1 MPDVQTVTITY
12 QYRTPSLE
20 YLTYTSTI
28 EKNTK
33 FIVERAPF
41 NIAGKRI
48 VKYTSTSGTYLP
60 GQLATAFSNM
70 TLTVPQEDG
79 LEDIGYVK
87 VHQGNT
93 TVDISDMVVNIVEK
107 MGKNQPFSYVVI
119 SVLKELFIDANL
131 TLEQK
136 STIFDVNVYG
146 IVGSWTYERLEDN
159 GSTYD
164 ITIVNKAYYLK
175 TTTLLSLLNFT
186 LNNAG
191 NRITFTNIEPS
202 DTSHAINWTLNP
214 SSNTEYGRITFSKTG
229 ITTVSFTIKRVN
241 IATTESPEYTY
252 ALIKIDGSPDNIF
265 KFICNAVAGYTS
277 FNIEAGIYHSKD
289 PDVSYTTAQIEEM
302 GSYTIYEAIDIIFN
316 SISLRLDQY
325 CWNILETIAL
335 FTDRYICFD
344 SNANLYPRDMN
355 YNKYVIVDWEAPD
368 PISSMDDYRHI
379 LALSSNDDQG
389 SQYVLAS
396 QKVICEAYETT
407 VSISDTN
414 STDVGAD
421 IVFASPDNTKIDIT
435 QTDNETRDTQARII
449 ALNSIVR
456 NYKPGDCV
464 TYSICETVYPTTTLE
479 DVTDLDNVPAPS
491 GADQCF
497 KYVSTLEGSNIVL
510 HESYFVSQLNGA
522 SYVWVEYDTD
532 NPKREKAYNYRTCAY
547 SVEDRQNNI
556 TILNAPIAMI
566 QTEYPACVT
575 TYTWGMPEFMDEQSQ
590 FKDLAAVAQDSVLD
604 NTGDTQISS
613 SDASKIVVGNQSISD
628 LRSDRSGF
636 TGLILEKNVDNQVYR
651 LAGYNEGL
659 LQAEFNSSGEI
670 QSGGG
675 NVVINYDG
683 ITLHGGVDIDLV
695 DNTSKIIA
703 NKVILD
709 HTGLNAYTSVV
720 DGQGSGL
727 KVSIG
732 DDGNIV
738 AGSGAVKLGV
748 IPAGNNVNYNF
759 ATYNNGTVQ
768 CYVDS
773 NGNIVSGGTVI
784 LNSNGLTGYYTTPIS
799 SANRSIVVSKTGT
812 IAIGGNAGRTL
823 QITGGQI
830 QFYANGSV
838 INSDGS
844 VTGNLGASIDQNG
857 WITIGDNTVSTAAIV
872 DQAIVEAKL
881 DDDSVST
888 DKIKALAV
896 TTAKIDNLAVTNA
909 KIDNIAAGKIET
921 GTLSADCRVILSNT
935 GSELLAGPYTPLV
948 HKEVSSTI
956 STVSS
961 VYAGSYFS
969 FEVTPATWT
978 NIRIDSI
985 AYNPTYTP
993 SSEWLIQQSEREYGG
1008 IIPSDFAGNM
1018 TITIKYL
1025 NTSTQAEGT
1034 SLLLIGSVS
1043 PSTVANLAYRVRL
1056 NKDGL
1061 FTYNSSGTQVC
1072 SVGTD
1077 GNISG
1082 ITISADKITSG
1093 VLSINSKIYLENSS
1107 SAILAGKFTY
1117 GGTTHYRVRID
1128 GDGLKTYSSNGLPAC
1143 SVDST
1148 GNIAGITID
1157 ANQINTSALSSH
1169 QISLTNSGSIV
1180 AGGGNVVLNAS
1191 GISINQSNVVLDS
1204 NGLSIDQG
1212 NVHLDSDGLSIM
1224 YNPSTSGYSPYDALK
1239 FVDKVQTSN
1248 VPFRLYYDP
1257 SSRTAKMD
1265 TQPII
1270 DSGTSVGT
1278 AISIA
1283 YGDGAVEFDVANSTI
1298 QIDGSETSGT
1308 TTLTLLTSDA
1318 SKIYPSTRFDYNYDS
1333 NNTYTDLGGISVYS
1347 PSLGGNI
1354 PNNGTYVSGPSPIP
1368 SNTVQCP
1375 IIGGVTA
1382 SPYGAP
1388 FIVGCSGV
1396 GGSSPYTQHN
1406 PLQLKYNYIVRLNN
1420 SFVDNNVT
1428 YSLSAISSATL
1439 ALYIDTTGN
1448 FTYDVEVTD
1457 SNNYTLYTERVAM
1470 VSTALQ
1476 PSSSKTIEIPLANL
1490 SNTSSG
1496 SFGFTVKI
1504 TSVSMYNG
1512 NPANPAVGWISY
1524 VDTGL
1529 YDVSAEYT
1537 YQVTG
1542 TYIRYAQDSQNISY
1556 KAYKLLN
1563 VYNLN
1568 KTSNQRMV
1576 LAKVVGGSKQIIQT
1590 FDTPAGFILD
1600 HDATLSIGAIS
1611 NVTNP
1616 TSTSCGVSYLVQNG
1630 VGGHIG
1636 VSPTGVELN
1645 GDTRIM
1651 GGDFAQVKD
1660 SSGDRGNALFDVTGF
1675 SVESTFSSFKS
1686 PAIALMGAVTA
1697 LGSLNVVGSTSLNG
1711 SISMDATAKNTLKD
1725 RTFEYN
1731 TDYGNDYIILVPDR
1745 WNGTTRVRYGIMICW
1760 GISER
1765 NGRYAYGSFHR
1776 VADNRAFASTPS
1788 VSAMGMDDNGSG
1800 GDDYTASLSS
1810 VSTLGVTFSV
1820 PDFVERVHWIAIG
1833 LI

>member
-12 QYRTPSLE
+12 QYRTPSLD

-33 FIVERAPF
+33 FVVERAPF

-48 VKYTSTSGTYLP
+48 VKYTSASGTYLP
-60 GQLATAFSNM
+60 GQLVTASSNM
-70 TLTVPQEDG
+70 TLTVPQGDG

-93 TVDISDMVVNIVEK
+93 TVDISDMVMNVVEK

-164 ITIVNKAYYLK
+164 ITIVNRAYYLK

-186 LNNAG
+186 LNDAG
-191 NRITFTNIEPS
+191 NRITFTNIEPPE
-202 DTSHAINWTLNP
+202 TSHVITWTSNTLNP
-214 SSNTEYGRITFSKTG
+214 SSNTEYGSITFSKTG
-229 ITTVSFTIKRVN
+229 ITTVYFTIKRVN
-241 IATTESPEYTY
+241 IATSGSPEYTY
-252 ALIKIDGSPDNIF
+252 SLIKIDGSPDNIF
-265 KFICNAVAGYTS
+265 KFICNVVAGYTS
-277 FNIEAGIYHSKD
+277 TQFNIVAGLYHSKD
-289 PDVSYTTAQIEEM
+289 PDVSYTTAQIEGM
-302 GSYTIYEAIDIIFN
+302 GSHPIRAAIDTIFD

-335 FTDRYICFD
+335 LTDRYMCFD
-344 SNANLYPRDMN
+344 SSANLYPRVMN
-355 YNKYVIVDWEAPD
+355 YNMYVIVDWEAPD
-368 PISSMDDYRHI
+368 PIGSMDDYRHI

-421 IVFASPDNTKIDIT
+421 IVFASPDNTKIDIS
-435 QTDNETRDTQARII
+435 QTDNEIRDTQARII
-449 ALNSIVR
+449 ALNSIIR

-479 DVTDLDNVPAPS
+479 DVTDLDSVAAPS
-491 GADQCF
+491 GTDQCF
-497 KYVSTLEGSNIVL
+497 KYVSTLEGTNIVL
-510 HESYFVSQLNGA
+510 HESYFVSQLNGS

-532 NPKREKAYNYRTCAY
+532 NPKREKAYNYNTCAY

-556 TILNAPIAMI
+556 TIFNAPIALI

-670 QSGGG
+670 QSGAG
-675 NVVINYDG
+675 NVVINHDG
-683 ITLHGGVDIDLV
+683 ITLSGGVVIDLL
-695 DNTSKIIA
+695 DNASKIVA

-709 HTGLNAYTSVV
+709 HTGLNAYSSVV
-720 DGQGSGL
+720 NKVGTGL
-727 KVSIG
+727 RVSIG

-768 CYVDS
+768 CYVDT

-921 GTLSADCRVILSNT
+921 GTLSADSKVILSNT
-935 GSELLAGPYTPLV
+935 GSELLAGPYLPLV
-948 HKEVSSTI
+948 HKEVSSSI

-961 VYAGSYFS
+961 VYAGTYFS

-978 NIRIDSI
+978 NIRVDSI
-985 AYNPTYTP
+985 SYNPAYTS

-1008 IIPSDFAGNM
+1008 IIPSDFAGGM

-1025 NTSTQAEGT
+1025 ITSTQTEGT
-1034 SLLLIGSVS
+1034 SLILAQVY
-1043 PSTVANLAYRVRL
+1043 PSTAASLAYRVRL

-1061 FTYNSSGTQVC
+1061 FTYNTAGDQVC
-1072 SVGTD
+1072 S
-1077 GNISG
+1077 
-1082 ITISADKITSG
+1082 
-1093 VLSINSKIYLENSS
+1093 
-1107 SAILAGKFTY
+1107 
-1117 GGTTHYRVRID
+1117 ID
-1128 GDGLKTYSSNGLPAC
+1128 TA
-1143 SVDST
+1143 
-1148 GNIAGITID
+1148 GNIAGI
-1157 ANQINTSALSSH
+1157 
-1169 QISLTNSGSIV
+1169 
-1180 AGGGNVVLNAS
+1180 
-1191 GISINQSNVVLDS
+1191 
-1204 NGLSIDQG
+1204 
-1212 NVHLDSDGLSIM
+1212 
-1224 YNPSTSGYSPYDALK
+1224 K
-1239 FVDKVQTSN
+1239 
-1248 VPFRLYYDP
+1248 
-1257 SSRTAKMD
+1257 
-1265 TQPII
+1265 
-1270 DSGTSVGT
+1270 
-1278 AISIA
+1278 
-1283 YGDGAVEFDVANSTI
+1283 
-1298 QIDGSETSGT
+1298 
-1308 TTLTLLTSDA
+1308 
-1318 SKIYPSTRFDYNYDS
+1318 
-1333 NNTYTDLGGISVYS
+1333 
-1347 PSLGGNI
+1347 
-1354 PNNGTYVSGPSPIP
+1354 
-1368 SNTVQCP
+1368 
-1375 IIGGVTA
+1375 VTA
-1382 SPYGAP
+1382 SEIQAGTISA
-1388 FIVGCSGV
+1388 
-1396 GGSSPYTQHN
+1396 
-1406 PLQLKYNYIVRLNN
+1406 
-1420 SFVDNNVT
+1420 D
-1428 YSLSAISSATL
+1428 SAIVLSNDNAEILIGPISYSSDPWGTPVVSGSQNKYYKQGSYIRFYQPDGYKITL
-1439 ALYIDTTGN
+1439 DSIKLSGN
-1448 FTYDVEVTD
+1448 PYDETWLNRQSDSEYGGVIPSSIADNGTLRIVFTYDVSGTTYTSTQIVSVRSNYIPASKFGVTIDKTGMTAGGAKVDADGLTVNYDASSGYVSANALKFYDTVNTWTPYKLYATYDSSTNTATSTVLAESKKNNGVITNPSKLKMVVDGGGVTGAFTSFNTNATATNTNIGTVVRKIYQNTNWEGTPTTTTVSSHLIPISNANYSYEIYVELTNTD
-1457 SNNYTLYTERVAM
+1457 SPSVTITTPISPDEDSHYTDCAFIAYMANNTSFQFKSYNDNGSSARGTRYVFTSGSSPVVAVGIRVKGATDGVFYLDYYPINIYISSGDGASILLDQEGTIIQGNNTINGQLYQSGGPIYFKGAGQNIPAYFDMPIV
-1470 VSTALQ
+1470 
-1476 PSSSKTIEIPLANL
+1476 PLAVMSQGTVSGASVTTRGGATLNSL
-1490 SNTSSG
+1490 ACRNIVIVAEGTSLSG
-1496 SFGFTVKI
+1496 SFNEGDIV
-1504 TSVSMYNG
+1504 
-1512 NPANPAVGWISY
+1512 
-1524 VDTGL
+1524 L
-1529 YDVSAEYT
+1529 YYT
-1537 YQVTG
+1537 
-1542 TYIRYAQDSQNISY
+1542 
-1556 KAYKLLN
+1556 
-1563 VYNLN
+1563 
-1568 KTSNQRMV
+1568 
-1576 LAKVVGGSKQIIQT
+1576 
-1590 FDTPAGFILD
+1590 P
-1600 HDATLSIGAIS
+1600 
-1611 NVTNP
+1611 
-1616 TSTSCGVSYLVQNG
+1616 
-1630 VGGHIG
+1630 
-1636 VSPTGVELN
+1636 
-1645 GDTRIM
+1645 
-1651 GGDFAQVKD
+1651 
-1660 SSGDRGNALFDVTGF
+1660 
-1675 SVESTFSSFKS
+1675 
-1686 PAIALMGAVTA
+1686 
-1697 LGSLNVVGSTSLNG
+1697 
-1711 SISMDATAKNTLKD
+1711 
-1725 RTFEYN
+1725 
-1731 TDYGNDYIILVPDR
+1731 
-1745 WNGTTRVRYGIMICW
+1745 
-1760 GISER
+1760 
-1765 NGRYAYGSFHR
+1765 
-1776 VADNRAFASTPS
+1776 
-1788 VSAMGMDDNGSG
+1788 
-1800 GDDYTASLSS
+1800 
-1810 VSTLGVTFSV
+1810 
-1820 PDFVERVHWIAIG
+1820 
-1833 LI
+1833 